1 MTQVGSMTNST
12 TFTTNLSQLRTRKKK
27 KIKRFT
33 IRIYYFFFFFH
44 YFFFPLRITIQSFF
58 HQTVI
63 YRKKGKEK
71 KYLQTIKR
79 KDEEMMER
87 HDLLE
92 RISHSTNNDRRIDGS

>member
-12 TFTTNLSQLRTRKKK
+12 TFTTNFSQLRTRKKK
-27 KIKRFT
+27 KLNVSQFVSI
-33 IRIYYFFFFFH
+33 IFFFFSITL
-44 YFFFPLRITIQSFF
+44 LRITIQSFF

>member
-1 MTQVGSMTNST
+1 MTYST
-12 TFTTNLSQLRTRKKK
+12 TFTTNLSQLNEREKKK
-27 KIKRFT
+27 KSNVSRFVS
-33 IRIYYFFFFFH
+33 IIF
-44 YFFFPLRITIQSFF
+44 FFFPLLYYELRFNLSF
-58 HQTVI
+58 I
-63 YRKKGKEK
+63 KLSSIEKKENKK

>member
-1 MTQVGSMTNST
+1 MTYST
-12 TFTTNLSQLRTRKKK
+12 TFTTNLSQLNEREKK

-33 IRIYYFFFFFH
+33 IRIYYFFFF
-44 YFFFPLRITIQSFF
+44 PLLYYELRFNLSF
-58 HQTVI
+58 I
-63 YRKKGKEK
+63 KLSSIEKKENKK

>member
-1 MTQVGSMTNST
+1 MTYST
-12 TFTTNLSQLRTRKKK
+12 TFTTNLSQLNEREKKK
-27 KIKRFT
+27 NQT
-33 IRIYYFFFFFH
+33 FH
-44 YFFFPLRITIQSFF
+44 DSYLLFFFFPLLYYELRFNLSFIKQSS
-58 HQTVI
+58 I
-63 YRKKGKEK
+63 EKKENKK

>member
-1 MTQVGSMTNST
+1 MTNST

-27 KIKRFT
+27 KLNVSQFVSI
-33 IRIYYFFFFFH
+33 IFFFSITL
-44 YFFFPLRITIQSFF
+44 LRITIQSFF
-58 HQTVI
+58 HQIVI

>member
-27 KIKRFT
+27 KLNVSQFVSI
-33 IRIYYFFFFFH
+33 IFFFFSITL
-44 YFFFPLRITIQSFF
+44 LRITIQSFF